1 MLLLC
6 VNVQKGF
13 DVLCTRLVLCRV
25 HVRACLI
32 VEAKMYLIYCTCVL
46 DILCKRDMR
55 ERERERERERDSIY
69 ARLGCLDVV
78 EFRGGEVYVGTT
90 IWLGLNHIQSA
101 STL

>member
-25 HVRACLI
+25 HAHAWLI

-55 ERERERERERDSIY
+55 ERERERERERLHLCLS
-69 ARLGCLDVV
+69 GCLDVV